1 MAMAGMMTTMVVSKL
16 VMAMMA
22 EMMKAVKMMEVVA
35 VTVPMMMAVV
45 MKLQARTTHGSP
57 LYVEGTDARNPLR
70 DSFNGSFDR

>member
-22 EMMKAVKMMEVVA
+22 EMMKAVMMMEVVA

-45 MKLQARTTHGSP
+45 MKLQARTHGSP